1 MIGQDGARTTIDGN
15 INTII
20 SEASSLM
27 HHICKDIEKN
37 TDSPYERVLDQIT
50 SSMQIYKLVDAGM
63 DVDAALDVTGTRDQM
78 QKVTVTEE
86 DGTEYVIKGTQD
98 EPGRN

>member
-50 SSMQIYKLVDAGM
+50 SSMQIYNLVDAGM
-63 DVDAALDVTGTRDQM
+63 TPEEALEVTGMKGKIKRIDVTN
-78 QKVTVTEE
+78 E
-86 DGTEYVIKGTQD
+86 DGTKYSIDGDCHVK
-98 EPGRN
+98 